1 MNIHE
6 KNFKK
11 EEKLENTIVKKE
23 RSGNVTSRNTTINQE
38 LLRKI
43 LMKDNDEYTK
53 KINLG
58 SSIYRII
65 RENKIKLESLRTVYK
80 EALELFVKQR
90 FVDLSIVFKQYKC
103 DLCSEAFKRKWNL
116 ERHVGRYHRKHHD
129 NASSNSMIPLSDNL
143 PCHLRTHGIKMREVD
158 GINVSSAFNSMKSS
172 PRNNINP
179 CDLIDTSMAL
189 QAFP

>member
-1 MNIHE
+1 MGRNCQVYCKICLKTMRSDHLKRHMNIHE

-90 FVDLSIVFKQYKC
+90 FVDLSIVFKKHKC
-103 DLCSEAFKRKWNL
+103 DLCNEEFSNHGNLKRHKKSIHEGKSFLCEICGFKSARKDSL
-116 ERHVGRYHRKHHD
+116 KRHFDKKH
-129 NASSNSMIPLSDNL
+129 
-143 PCHLRTHGIKMREVD
+143 K
-158 GINVSSAFNSMKSS
+158 
-172 PRNNINP
+172 
-179 CDLIDTSMAL
+179 
-189 QAFP
+189 